1 MLQDHSLKSLKNF
14 NPNKIPISLY
24 IHLPWCEK
32 RCPYCDF
39 NINTNKLDGDEERL
53 LVALNQDLKDSMKY
67 IQKRKF
73 CSIYFGGGT
82 PSLVSSKIIKK
93 IIKNLKDMGLLKKE
107 CEISFELNPKEVTY
121 SYIDEIIAAGVNRIS
136 IGIQSFDQEVLGSLE
151 RNHNAN
157 DSYQAIKIASGF
169 KNINISIDLIYG
181 IMNQS
186 INSLKQDIEIF
197 CKNKIDHLSLY
208 QLTIEP
214 NTIFYKKEL
223 NIPSDKTI
231 ETMELA
237 AKDIL
242 NQNNIFQYEVSSW
255 SKNNKVSK
263 HNMNYW
269 LYGDYLGIG
278 PGAHSKITTE
288 NSITRMIKLKKVE
301 SYINNPSKI
310 TKVKI
315 DDSSYDLDLAMNVLR
330 VKNGTSFKDLEKRGV
345 YIPDTFKEKLF
356 MGYKKGLI
364 EKNLIKATDQGYK
377 FLNDTVNNFN

>member
-14 NPNKIPISLY
+14 NPNKVPISLY

-53 LVALNQDLKDSMKY
+53 LVALNQDLKDSMQY

-73 CSIYFGGGT
+73 CSVYFGGGT

-93 IIKNLKDMGLLKKE
+93 IINNLKDRDLLKEE
-107 CEISFELNPKEVTY
+107 CEISFELNPKEVTH
-121 SYIDEIIAAGVNRIS
+121 SYMNEIIDAGVNRVS
-136 IGIQSFDQEVLGSLE
+136 IGTQSFDQRVLDSLE
-151 RNHNAN
+151 RNHSAN
-157 DSYQAIKIASGF
+157 ESHQAIKIASEF
-169 KNINISIDLIYG
+169 KNVNISIDLIYG

-186 INSLKQDIEIF
+186 IDSLKQDIEIF

-231 ETMELA
+231 ESMELA

-242 NQNNIFQYEVSSW
+242 NRNNIFQYEVSSW
-255 SKNNKVSK
+255 AKDSKVSK

-278 PGAHSKITTE
+278 PGAHSKITAE

-310 TKVKI
+310 TKVKV
-315 DDSSYDLDLAMNVLR
+315 DDSSYDLDLAMNLLR
-330 VKNGTSFKDLEKRGV
+330 IKNGTSFEDLEKRGI
-345 YIPDTFKEKLF
+345 YISDTFKEKLCIA
-356 MGYKKGLI
+356 YKKGLI
-364 EKNLIKATDQGYK
+364 EKNVIKATNQGYK
-377 FLNDTVNNFN
+377 FLNDTVNTFN

>member
-1 MLQDHSLKSLKNF
+1 MLQNHSSKNLKNF
-14 NPNKIPISLY
+14 NPNKVPISLY

-107 CEISFELNPKEVTY
+107 CEISFELNPKEVTH
-121 SYIDEIIAAGVNRIS
+121 SYIDEIIAAGVNRVS
-136 IGIQSFDQEVLGSLE
+136 IGIQSFDQEVLSSLE
-151 RNHNAN
+151 RNHSAN
-157 DSYQAIKIASGF
+157 DSYQAIKIASEF

-186 INSLKQDIEIF
+186 IDSIKQDIEIF

-231 ETMELA
+231 ESMELA

-242 NQNNIFQYEVSSW
+242 NRNNIFQYEVSSW
-255 SKNNKVSK
+255 AKDNKVSK

-278 PGAHSKITTE
+278 PGAHSKITE
-288 NSITRMIKLKKVE
+288 KNSITRMIKLKKVE

-310 TKVKI
+310 KMIKI
-315 DDSSYDLDLAMNVLR
+315 DDASYDLDLAMNVLR
-330 VKNGTSFKDLEKRGV
+330 VKNGTSLKDLEKRGV

-356 MGYKKGLI
+356 MVYKKGLI

>member
-1 MLQDHSLKSLKNF
+1 MLQNHSLKSLKNF
-14 NPNKIPISLY
+14 NPNKVPISLY

-53 LVALNQDLKDSMKY
+53 LAALNQDLQDSMKY

-73 CSIYFGGGT
+73 CSVYFGGGT
-82 PSLVSSKIIKK
+82 PSLVSSKIIKR
-93 IIKNLKDMGLLKKE
+93 IIKNLNDMDLLKEE
-107 CEISFELNPKEVTY
+107 CEISFELNPKEVSH
-121 SYIDEIIAAGVNRIS
+121 SYLNEIIAAGVNRVS
-136 IGIQSFDQEVLGSLE
+136 IGIQSFDQGVLDSLG
-151 RNHNAN
+151 RNHSSN
-157 DSYQAIKIASGF
+157 DSYQAIMIASEF
-169 KNINISIDLIYG
+169 KNINISIDLIYAV
-181 IMNQS
+181 MNQS
-186 INSLKQDIEIF
+186 IASLKQDIEIF

-231 ETMELA
+231 ESMELT

-242 NQNNIFQYEVSSW
+242 NKNNIFQYEVSSW

-288 NSITRMIKLKKVE
+288 NSITRMIKLKKVG

-310 TKVKI
+310 KI
-315 DDSSYDLDLAMNVLR
+315 IKINESTYDLDLAMNVLR
-330 VKNGTSFKDLEKRGV
+330 VKSGTSFEDLEKRGI
-345 YIPDTFKEKLF
+345 YISDTFKEKLCI
-356 MGYKKGLI
+356 GYKKGLI
-364 EKNLIKATDQGYK
+364 EKNVIKATNQGYK
-377 FLNDTVNNFN
+377 FLNDTVNTFN

>member
-1 MLQDHSLKSLKNF
+1 V
-14 NPNKIPISLY
+14 PISLY

-39 NINTNKLDGDEERL
+39 NINTNKLNGDEERL

-82 PSLVSSKIIKK
+82 PSLVSSKIIKS
-93 IIKNLKDMGLLKKE
+93 IIRNLKDMDLLKEE
-107 CEISFELNPKEVTY
+107 CEISFELNPKEVTD
-121 SYIDEIIAAGVNRIS
+121 SYLNQIIAAGVNRVS

-151 RNHNAN
+151 RNHSAN

-186 INSLKQDIEIF
+186 IASLKKDIEIF

-223 NIPSDKTI
+223 NTPSDETI
-231 ETMELA
+231 ESMELA

-242 NQNNIFQYEVSSW
+242 NRNNIFQYEVSSW
-255 SKNNKVSK
+255 SKNNTVSK

-310 TKVKI
+310 KINKI
-315 DDSSYDLDLAMNVLR
+315 DDASYDLDLAMNVLR

>member
-1 MLQDHSLKSLKNF
+1 MLQNHSLKNLKNF
-14 NPNKIPISLY
+14 NSNKVPISLY

-136 IGIQSFDQEVLGSLE
+136 IGIQSFDQDVLGSLE

-231 ETMELA
+231 ERMELA

-310 TKVKI
+310 KIIKI
-315 DDSSYDLDLAMNVLR
+315 DDASYDLDLAMNVLR
-330 VKNGTSFKDLEKRGV
+330 VKNGTSFKDLEKRGI
-345 YIPDTFKEKLF
+345 YISDTFKEKLF
-356 MGYKKGLI
+356 MGYKKSLI

>member
-1 MLQDHSLKSLKNF
+1 LKNF
-14 NPNKIPISLY
+14 NPKKVPISLY

-39 NINTNKLDGDEERL
+39 NINTNKLDGDEEKL
-53 LVALNQDLKDSMKY
+53 LAALNQDLKDSMQY

-82 PSLVSSKIIKK
+82 PSLVSAKIIKK
-93 IIKNLKDMGLLKKE
+93 IIKNLKDMRLLKEE
-107 CEISFELNPKEVTY
+107 CEISFELNPKEVTH
-121 SYIDEIIAAGVNRIS
+121 SYIKELIAAGVNRVS
-136 IGIQSFDQEVLGSLE
+136 IGIQSFDQVVLDNLE
-151 RNHNAN
+151 RNHSAN
-157 DSYQAIKIASGF
+157 ESHQAIKIASGF

-186 INSLKQDIEIF
+186 IDSLKQDIEIF

-231 ETMELA
+231 ESMELA

-242 NQNNIFQYEVSSW
+242 NRNNVFQYEISSW
-255 SKNNKVSK
+255 AKNKKVSK

-278 PGAHSKITTE
+278 PGAHSKITEE

-301 SYINNPSKI
+301 SYINNPLKI
-310 TKVKI
+310 TRIKI

-330 VKNGTSFKDLEKRGV
+330 VKNGASFNELEQRGIHV
-345 YIPDTFKEKLF
+345 PKTFKEKLYT
-356 MGYKKGLI
+356 GYKKGLI
-364 EKNLIKATDQGYK
+364 EKNIVKATDQGYK
-377 FLNDTVNNFN
+377 FLNDTINTFN